1 MKIAIRFIRLSAL
14 AVVLTIPTG
23 ASAKSMF
30 GYCIDGNSYRDKST
44 FFEIAVSTDYPDEFI
59 SQKFTNAEAERNGVF
74 YDRALNEEWEAEMKR
89 FYRGASRMNLGF
101 CYVFSDRAKAEA
113 VYHAYG
119 GKDAARVVIPF
130 SPASPRSAKPEAQR
144 VPSSPSVPPSPSP
157 SLPSLVVKDT
167 SLIGGTASQTKE
179 TPPAPSHNDQNA
191 QRQAA
196 EAAAKAA
203 ASTARADAAYQAEL
217 AKFFAELRRR
227 GRAQ

>member
-1 MKIAIRFIRLSAL
+1 MIAIRFIRLAAL
-14 AVVLTIPTG
+14 AAFLATPAG
-23 ASAKSMF
+23 ASAKAMF

-44 FFEIAVSTDYPDEFI
+44 FFEIAVSTDYPNEFI
-59 SQKFTNAEAERNGVF
+59 SQRFTNVAAERNGVF
-74 YDRALNEEWEAEMKR
+74 YDRALNEEWEAEMTR

-113 VYHAYG
+113 AYHAYG
-119 GKDAARVVIPF
+119 AKAATRVVIPF
-130 SPASPRSAKPEAQR
+130 SPASPRSAEPEAQR
-144 VPSSPSVPPSPSP
+144 APSAPGVPPSPSP
-157 SLPSLVVKDT
+157 NLPSLVVKDS
-167 SLIGGTASQTKE
+167 SLIGGTANQTKE
-179 TPPAPSHNDQNA
+179 AAAALARNDQKA

-203 ASTARADAAYQAEL
+203 ASAARADAAYQAEL